1 MWYFMVFVYFISL
14 INDEFMWMVHNI
26 LHSMFD
32 YKENRLCWVIN
43 VATEAHGEILK
54 IIASLDSDV
63 YDSTNY

>member
-1 MWYFMVFVYFISL
+1 
-14 INDEFMWMVHNI
+14 
-26 LHSMFD
+26 MFD

-63 YDSTNY
+63 YDSTNYWGILHVIYLFVSSLLQW